1 MASDLQ
7 KSIHKDE
14 RAGAEIAYGAED
26 CYSLIVKLSQDSGF
40 PKGML
45 PLKYLEEFGY
55 VSKTGFTWMK
65 QKAPY
70 QHYFSSIKMLV
81 SYAKEI
87 TAYVEKGKMKKISG
101 VKSKQLLLWVPTIEM
116 SINEDQKKIYFKT
129 LMGIGMSYP
138 ITVFMTDEEKEEA
151 KYSSA

>member
-45 PLKYLEEFGY
+45 PLKYVEEFGY
-55 VSKTGFTWMK
+55 VSKTGFIWMK

-70 QHYFSSIKMLV
+70 QHYFSSIKTRRRSLHTLR
-81 SYAKEI
+81 E
-87 TAYVEKGKMKKISG
+87 MKKISG

-116 SINEDQKKIYFKT
+116 SIIEDQKKIYLKT

-138 ITVFMTDEEKEEA
+138 IIVFMTDEEKEEA